1 VDSMAVDE
9 PCIKEEQDN
18 LKELSDHRP
27 R

>member
-1 VDSMAVDE
+1 MAVDE

-18 LKELSDHRP
+18 LKELSDHRS